1 LGVEVAEDVKSR
13 RKIGGEK
20 FVVEDKKIKNM
31 VENGGGR
38 SGR

>member
-20 FVVEDKKIKNM
+20 VVVEDKKIKNM